1 MSTTLIKT
9 ALVVGTGAIGALYGA
24 MLDRSGVDVSTVVRR
39 DFGVVTQHGFYIESY
54 CFGNFV
60 FRPTAVLQ
68 SPSEIDSFPDVI
80 LVCAKTHQSYVDLI
94 RPAVGPHTAIVL
106 LQNGLGIEPIY
117 QSAFPNNPI
126 IGGLAFVCVNR
137 AEPGRIVHLDYGRLV
152 LGLYPSG
159 EHPVVQALV
168 QCFAGVT
175 VPVKESVDI
184 LRDRWRKLIWN
195 APFNPLSAILKQ
207 TTDQILAVPELE
219 LLCKSIMSEVV
230 MIAASEGFI
239 LDEDVVVRNIE
250 DTRRMK
256 PYKTSMLLDVEAG
269 RPLERVTIV
278 ENAIIMAH
286 THGLNVPNLICINAL
301 LKGLYD

>member
-1 MSTTLIKT
+1 MKPNLIKT
-9 ALVVGTGAIGALYGA
+9 ALIVGTGAIGALYGA
-24 MLDRSGVDVSTVVRR
+24 MLSRAGVEVSTVVRS

-54 CFGNFV
+54 CFGDFV

-68 SPSEIDSFPDVI
+68 LPSEIETFPDVI
-80 LVCAKTHQSYVDLI
+80 FVCAKTHQSYVDLI
-94 RPAVGPHTAIVL
+94 QPAVGPHTAIVL

-137 AEPGRIVHLDYGRLV
+137 AAPGRIVHLDYGRLV

-159 EHPVVQALV
+159 EHPIVQALV
-168 QCFAGVT
+168 QCFAGVA

-195 APFNPLSAILKQ
+195 APFNPLSAILGQ

-219 LLCKSIMSEVV
+219 ALSKAIMAEIV
-230 MIAASEGFI
+230 MIAASEGYV
-239 LDEDVVVRNIE
+239 LDEDVIDRNIE
-250 DTRRMK
+250 DTKRMK

-269 RPLERVTIV
+269 RPIERVTIV
-278 ENAIIMAH
+278 ENVIMIA
-286 THGLNVPNLICINAL
+286 TSHGIDAPNLKCINSI
-301 LKGLYD
+301 LKGRFN